1 VHGDA
6 AWLRVLRVQTLYW
19 ATFVASVV
27 CLILGIVRNTD
38 RHGTEATGIA
48 QAPFE
53 PALAL
58 VTWLVAAAYGA
69 VVVVWARVPADARR
83 SPVAVGARR
92 IALEGSFG
100 AVLGAIVTVVLATND
115 PGDPSGALVVLR
127 WFPVLVLLTLVVVV
141 AAVLGR
147 AVGPAPTAID
157 RTQDGAA

>member
-1 VHGDA
+1 MHGDT

-19 ATFVASVV
+19 VTFVVSVA
-27 CLILGIVRNTD
+27 CLIVGIIRNAD
-38 RHGTEATGIA
+38 QRGTEATGIS

-53 PALAL
+53 PVLAL

-83 SPVAVGARR
+83 SHAAVGARR

-100 AVLGAIVTVVLATND
+100 VVLTAIVTVALTAND
-115 PGDPSGALVVLR
+115 PGDPSGVLVLLR
-127 WFPVLVLLTLVVVV
+127 WLPVLVLLVLVVVV

-147 AVGPAPTAID
+147 TAGPAPNARD
-157 RTQDGAA
+157 RTPDGIA